1 VRHIGG
7 LMPIT
12 AGQPSPAYDRSWDDI
27 QEMLY
32 EAELR
37 QKDWIKAFYL
47 AQDDKDKELMKDA
60 ARNKKALDGVIKT
73 LQWTLGYPGVEH
85 PLD

>member
-1 VRHIGG
+1 MSV
-7 LMPIT
+7 T
-12 AGQPSPAYDRSWDDI
+12 AGQPSPSYDRSWREI

-32 EAELR
+32 EAEQR
-37 QKDWIKAFYL
+37 QKEWIKAFYL
-47 AQDDKDKELMKDA
+47 AQSDGDKDLMKDA

-73 LQWTLGYPGVEH
+73 LQWTLGYPEIEH

>member
-1 VRHIGG
+1 
-7 LMPIT
+7 MPIT
-12 AGQPSPAYDRSWDDI
+12 AGQPSPTYDRSWADI

-32 EAELR
+32 EAEQR
-37 QKDWIKAFYL
+37 QKQWIKAFYY
-47 AQDDKDKELMKDA
+47 AQSDGDKDLMKDA

-73 LQWTLGYPGVEH
+73 LKWTLGYPGIEH